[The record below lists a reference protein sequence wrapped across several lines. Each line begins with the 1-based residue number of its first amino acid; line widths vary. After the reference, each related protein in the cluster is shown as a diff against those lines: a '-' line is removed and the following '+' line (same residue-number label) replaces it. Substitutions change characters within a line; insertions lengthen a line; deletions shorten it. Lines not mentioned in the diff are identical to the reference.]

1 MGIKDKVLQMAKK
14 YIYEKNYNFEIINEA
29 KLIKKV
35 EEETQPLREIPNLEV
50 GDKVKLL
57 DYDDYGIVYKTI
69 DKFNNVAV
77 LYKKEFIEVNIKRLE
92 LSLKA
97 KDLYPEGY
105 DLNSLFVSFEDR
117 KLEKDIARGSKKAL
131 RKIQKEIKNYN

>member
-1 MGIKDKVLQMAKK
+1 MEQ
-14 YIYEKNYNFEIINEA
+14 FPS
-29 KLIKKV
+29 
-35 EEETQPLREIPNLEV
+35 PLRIH
-50 GDKVKLL
+50 
-57 DYDDYGIVYKTI
+57 YKQI

-77 LYKKEFIEVNIKRLE
+77 LYNKEFIDVNIRRLE

-97 KDLYPEGY
+97 KDLYPEDY

-131 RKIQKEIKNYN
+131 KKIQKEIKNNKQ